1 MTALPQDVVADLR
14 RENARLQAEL
24 RTAGDRQAGS
34 AEILRA
40 IASAPGDAERALQQI
55 AETTA
60 RLFGATSVTIRIV
73 EGEDGAAQSAS
84 VKAQNGFPR
93 RSRRHS
99 CGLEPETWRAQSS
112 SRIVR
117 STFRT

>member
-1 MTALPQDVVADLR
+1 MTALSADVVADLR
-14 RENARLQAEL
+14 RENARLRAEL

-60 RLFGATSVTIRIV
+60 RLFGASSVTIRIASGDEWSRTINV
-73 EGEDGAAQSAS
+73 GASAKRIGPEISAAQLRM
-84 VKAQNGFPR
+84 GPR
-93 RSRRHS
+93 H
-99 CGLEPETWRAQSS
+99 L
-112 SRIVR
+112 
-117 STFRT
+117 